1 MLAYVSLVCACGCVL
16 VGVCLWVCV
25 CKLTPVAGMG
35 EAEPAGTGE
44 A

>member
-1 MLAYVSLVCACGCVL
+1 MQRVVKGETVTQYGVVC
-16 VGVCLWVCV
+16 VCVCV
-25 CKLTPVAGMG
+25 CKLTPVAGTG